1 MVYPTLMGSPL
12 LENERLHIALAKTKP
27 RRVCLGFWPQLG
39 PSSCLTQSL
48 APTTLNLVYPTP
60 IGPPLP
66 ENKCPHI
73 ALARN

>member
-12 LENERLHIALAKTKP
+12 LENEYLHIVLAKTKP
-27 RRVCLGFWPQLG
+27 RRVRLGFWPQLG
-39 PSSCLTQSL
+39 PPSCLTQSL
-48 APTTLNLVYPTP
+48 APTTLNSVYPTQ

-73 ALARN
+73 VLARN